1 MERDVHPELSQHSVC
16 HQYASEWHIRCCVLP
31 GQNLDPSKIDA
42 LTLTMITNPQEMGR
56 QMLAEDSGAV
66 PPGATEPTGAQS
78 KRWVD
83 QAEAKAASGDRLG
96 AIQDLEQALT
106 VEPNSLF
113 VLRTLGSL
121 LMDEGKHW
129 EAKQR
134 FQQLLDQQPEYLE
147 GRILSAI
154 ASLKMGRLD
163 EFQSETE
170 KVLAIDPQQ
179 PDALRWR
186 ARVAFDNQLYAEA
199 GQFYVRLVDA
209 GCADADVLTA
219 LGVCLAQGGQWN
231 MAAETFARVQVA
243 HGGGEVAR
251 ENLGVARQRMGR
263 RGGVDDVSA
272 LLAEADADYK
282 SGHPSLA
289 CWAWTEVLR
298 IRPRDDSLRRSLV
311 SVLLEQ
317 RWTKMA
323 RPHLE
328 ELFRS
333 NPWDPSIGTWLAL
346 VLFES
351 GDKRGAVS
359 ALDGVFA
366 LDPGFDEARRL
377 EADFSLREG
386 RYEEGRWL
394 IQRLLDRNP
403 GDFSLLLSRGICAFH
418 LGRWDDAVT
427 SLEAAAVMQPEN
439 AQLKQNLSVAR
450 EQQRAAAMAQV
461 DSHVRSELDRAGE
474 LQANG
479 QIREALGR
487 LEALAA
493 LRPEWS
499 EIWDSIGSLRYLSG
513 DALGG
518 TRDLSHAVRLA
529 PGLPDTQVR
538 LAMAY
543 RDSQRESEAL
553 AVLEQVV
560 VEHPEHGAG
569 WRLKG
574 DLQLESSPEQACTS
588 YAASLRSN
596 SWLPDDLIRLGL
608 ASLQSGK
615 FNEARSI
622 FQTVLAIQ
630 PGHPTAL
637 KGIERTPVS

>member
-1 MERDVHPELSQHSVC
+1 
-16 HQYASEWHIRCCVLP
+16 
-31 GQNLDPSKIDA
+31 
-42 LTLTMITNPQEMGR
+42 
-56 QMLAEDSGAV
+56 
-66 PPGATEPTGAQS
+66 
-78 KRWVD
+78 
-83 QAEAKAASGDRLG
+83 
-96 AIQDLEQALT
+96 
-106 VEPNSLF
+106 
-113 VLRTLGSL
+113 
-121 LMDEGKHW
+121 
-129 EAKQR
+129 
-134 FQQLLDQQPEYLE
+134 
-147 GRILSAI
+147 
-154 ASLKMGRLD
+154 
-163 EFQSETE
+163 
-170 KVLAIDPQQ
+170 
-179 PDALRWR
+179 
-186 ARVAFDNQLYAEA
+186 
-199 GQFYVRLVDA
+199 
-209 GCADADVLTA
+209 
-219 LGVCLAQGGQWN
+219 
-231 MAAETFARVQVA
+231 
-243 HGGGEVAR
+243 VAR

-560 VEHPEHGAG
+560 VEHPEHAAG

>member
-1 MERDVHPELSQHSVC
+1 
-16 HQYASEWHIRCCVLP
+16 
-31 GQNLDPSKIDA
+31 
-42 LTLTMITNPQEMGR
+42 
-56 QMLAEDSGAV
+56 
-66 PPGATEPTGAQS
+66 
-78 KRWVD
+78 
-83 QAEAKAASGDRLG
+83 
-96 AIQDLEQALT
+96 
-106 VEPNSLF
+106 
-113 VLRTLGSL
+113 
-121 LMDEGKHW
+121 
-129 EAKQR
+129 
-134 FQQLLDQQPEYLE
+134 
-147 GRILSAI
+147 
-154 ASLKMGRLD
+154 
-163 EFQSETE
+163 
-170 KVLAIDPQQ
+170 
-179 PDALRWR
+179 
-186 ARVAFDNQLYAEA
+186 
-199 GQFYVRLVDA
+199 
-209 GCADADVLTA
+209 
-219 LGVCLAQGGQWN
+219 
-231 MAAETFARVQVA
+231 
-243 HGGGEVAR
+243 
-251 ENLGVARQRMGR
+251 
-263 RGGVDDVSA
+263 
-272 LLAEADADYK
+272 
-282 SGHPSLA
+282 
-289 CWAWTEVLR
+289 
-298 IRPRDDSLRRSLV
+298 
-311 SVLLEQ
+311 
-317 RWTKMA
+317 
-323 RPHLE
+323 
-328 ELFRS
+328 
-333 NPWDPSIGTWLAL
+333 LAL

-351 GDKRGAVS
+351 GDKRGAAS
-359 ALDGVFA
+359 ALEGVFA

-427 SLEAAAVMQPEN
+427 SLEAAAALQPDN

-474 LQANG
+474 LQARG
-479 QIREALGR
+479 EIREALGR

-543 RDSQRESEAL
+543 RDCQRESEAL

-560 VEHPEHGAG
+560 AEHPEHAAG

-574 DLQLESSPEQACTS
+574 DLQLESSPEEARMS
-588 YAASLRSN
+588 YASSLRSN
-596 SWLPDDLIRLGL
+596 GWLPDDLIRLGL

-615 FNEARSI
+615 PNDARAI

-630 PGHPTAL
+630 PGHPTAI
-637 KGIERTPVS
+637 KGLERTPVS